1 MLNMFCTGFR
11 IRDPHNNNMCRFY
24 VVKVFGEIQICW
36 MKKFEFKLIFMV
48 FLSGDEGDNFY
59 VIDQGE
65 VDVSG

>member
-1 MLNMFCTGFR
+1 M
-11 IRDPHNNNMCRFY
+11 Y
-24 VVKVFGEIQICW
+24 VVKVLGETQIRW
-36 MKKFEFKLIFMV
+36 IKKFEFKLIFVV